1 MERKKV
7 SYYNGRKSKTG
18 DYVSH
23 IPVSIASR
31 LRNYCKLTGQNC
43 QRYVEEC
50 VTKGLDA
57 DERELLNTKSKEEL
71 IELIMNKNI

>member
-7 SYYNGRKSKTG
+7 SYYNRKSKTG

-23 IPVSIASR
+23 IPVNLASR

-43 QRYVEEC
+43 QRYVEES
-50 VTKGLDA
+50 VIKKLDT